1 MNKTSLP
8 EYHIE
13 LTELRNFVN
22 NQIETGKLDSVRGM
36 VVFKSLK
43 DAVMGTEIK
52 PFLSAPAKGES
63 NSYYE
68 KYYNL
73 ERHPEYAT
81 KNIPEFFSS
90 GKDFYDL
97 DAILN
102 IYKEKIKTE
111 SFKVLFLLKLYQ
123 LESTGLSIEG
133 FLDFQIHDNF
143 YGDKKNLVSFLYQFL
158 ANDGIFCLLPT
169 TISLLNNWINKE
181 EIDEATLKKTKEK
194 SKGSK
199 RKVSDNSVS
208 NFKEEVEIKGH
219 FSIEEIRK
227 YFSFLYEEKS
237 ANKKPF
243 LGKEEVEEI
252 FKNGLIIPISRIQTR
267 YNLNV
272 DNVHTKSIVDFG
284 IHKFYTNNS
293 KTHKDK
299 KYYLQF
305 FGSYIE
311 DYAAALESKEK
322 LDSLLSNFSVNKV
335 KNNRIKWNE
344 YLPQRF
350 R

>member
-22 NQIETGKLDSVRGM
+22 NQIETGKLDTVRGM

-43 DAVMGTEIK
+43 DAVIGTGIK
-52 PFLSAPAKGES
+52 PFLSVPAKGES

-81 KNIPEFFSS
+81 KNIPEFFSNE
-90 GKDFYDL
+90 KDFYDL

-111 SFKVLFLLKLYQ
+111 SFKILFLLKLYQ
-123 LESTGLSIEG
+123 LESTRLSIEG
-133 FLDFQIHDNF
+133 FLDFQVHDNF
-143 YGDKKNLVSFLYQFL
+143 YGDKENLNSFLYQFL

-169 TISLLNNWINKE
+169 TISLLENWISKE
-181 EIDEATLKKTKEK
+181 ETDEVNLKKTKEK
-194 SKGSK
+194 SKENI
-199 RKVSDNSVS
+199 RNASDKSLS

-227 YFSFLYEEKS
+227 YFSFLYEETS
-237 ANKKPF
+237 ANNKPF
-243 LGKEEVEEI
+243 LRKEDVEKI
-252 FKNGLIIPISRIQTR
+252 FKNGFKIPSTPIEPR
-267 YNLNV
+267 YKLNLNM
-272 DNVHTKSIVDFG
+272 KYPRSIVDYAIQTLYFENN
-284 IHKFYTNNS
+284 INTNDRNL
-293 KTHKDK
+293 
-299 KYYLQF
+299 YLQF
-305 FGSYIE
+305 FGHYIQ
-311 DYAAALESKEK
+311 DYYAVIESSKSCK
-322 LDSLLSNFSVNKV
+322 SFLSNFSGALTSRNK
-335 KNNRIKWNE
+335 IKWNK
-344 YLPQRF
+344 YLPQRLK
-350 R
+350 